1 MCAINDGGEF
11 GCTNAKIYPKK
22 LELKPEHQNTHVSV
36 VNLDINIV
44 NGKFVYKLYDR
55 RDSLPFFIAK
65 MT

>member
-1 MCAINDGGEF
+1 MCAIDDGGEF

-22 LELKPEHQNTHVSV
+22 LELKPEHQNTYVSV

-44 NGKFVYKLYDR
+44 NGKFVCKLYDR